1 MLAAHYRF
9 SAMLAASL
17 SSLLLACSLQPL
29 SYPLTQASAPPP
41 QASTPATQASTPAT
55 QATTPPTPGN
65 TPVAQGSAPAAGSG
79 SSTENTGNIKT
90 ASDQTDDI
98 DTESTIWTV
107 LGLAKKPS
115 FHPPGPRT
123 GNTVSPIL
131 WQAALDTLSFVKFS
145 TQDPL
150 TGELVTEWYSPQGKP
165 NERYKID
172 VFVLARTVRSDA
184 VAVTVRREELSPTGQ
199 WTETTIARKVEDDL
213 ETAIL
218 RRAGQLKR
226 EWKKSYPEE

>member
-1 MLAAHYRF
+1 MSAAHYRF
-9 SAMLAASL
+9 SALLAASL
-17 SSLLLACSLQPL
+17 SSLLVACSLQPL
-29 SYPLTQASAPPP
+29 SYPLMQASA
-41 QASTPATQASTPAT
+41 PAT
-55 QATTPPTPGN
+55 QATAPPTQAIAPATLRK
-65 TPVAQGSAPAAGSG
+65 TPLAQGSAPAAGSG
-79 SSTENTGNIKT
+79 SSTERTGNIKT
-90 ASDQTDDI
+90 AANKSDDI
-98 DTESTIWTV
+98 DTEATIWTV

-115 FHPPGPRT
+115 LHPPGPHT

-199 WTETTIARKVEDDL
+199 WSETTIARKVEDDL

-226 EWKKSYPEE
+226 EWKKAYAEQ

>member
-1 MLAAHYRF
+1 MSTTHYRLSTAVAASVSLMLAACG
-9 SAMLAASL
+9 
-17 SSLLLACSLQPL
+17 SS
-29 SYPLTQASAPPP
+29 PPAH
-41 QASTPATQASTPAT
+41 QASTPP
-55 QATTPPTPGN
+55 
-65 TPVAQGSAPAAGSG
+65 GSAGLPSDAA
-79 SSTENTGNIKT
+79 NIKT
-90 ASDQTDDI
+90 ASADTPGEM
-98 DTESTIWTV
+98 DTEATIWTV

-115 FHPPGPRT
+115 EHQPGPHT

-131 WQAALDTLSFVKFS
+131 WQAALDTLGFAKFS

-150 TGELVTEWYSPQGKP
+150 TGELVTEWYSPKDKP

-184 VAVTVRREELSPTGQ
+184 VAVTIDRQERTATGD
-199 WTETTIARKVEDDL
+199 WSKTTIARQVEDDL

-226 EWKKSYPEE
+226 EWMKAYASQ